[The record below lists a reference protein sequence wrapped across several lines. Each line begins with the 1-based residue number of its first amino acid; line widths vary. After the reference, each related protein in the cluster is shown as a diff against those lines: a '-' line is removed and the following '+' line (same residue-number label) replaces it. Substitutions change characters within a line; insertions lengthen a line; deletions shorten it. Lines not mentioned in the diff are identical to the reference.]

1 MVGDGADRF
10 AREMGLVLPTVTV
23 RDNFEL
29 EANDYR
35 FLLRGKPVAQGR
47 LLPNRSLA
55 MNVGSSTV
63 KIPGEKTKEPV
74 FGLDAIWVDEN
85 GRKTAEL
92 NGFTV
97 VDATSVLCT
106 HLSETFRIYAHEV
119 LDRQAVQTMVDHLK
133 EKHPALID
141 ELFPDL
147 VSVGIVQGVLG
158 NLLREGVS
166 VRNLNLILESIGDMA
181 PHSKNVNDLSE
192 HTRRRL
198 SPYIVDQ
205 YEYRPGF
212 VKAITLDPKL
222 EQSLL
227 SRVQRTQFEVS
238 LTIDPNTAHEVLSY
252 LTRYMSEMNTEGFI
266 PVIVVMH
273 ELRLAFKRFFES
285 TLPRLVVISY
295 QEIPANTE
303 IENYGIIPAPALVEE
318 REPELA
324 NA

>member
-1 MVGDGADRF
+1 MLMICR
-10 AREMGLVLPTVTV
+10 R
-23 RDNFEL
+23 
-29 EANDYR
+29 
-35 FLLRGKPVAQGR
+35 
-47 LLPNRSLA
+47 
-55 MNVGSSTV
+55 
-63 KIPGEKTKEPV
+63 
-74 FGLDAIWVDEN
+74 
-85 GRKTAEL
+85 
-92 NGFTV
+92 
-97 VDATSVLCT
+97 
-106 HLSETFRIYAHEV
+106 
-119 LDRQAVQTMVDHLK
+119 
-133 EKHPALID
+133 
-141 ELFPDL
+141 
-147 VSVGIVQGVLG
+147 
-158 NLLREGVS
+158 
-166 VRNLNLILESIGDMA
+166 
-181 PHSKNVNDLSE
+181 